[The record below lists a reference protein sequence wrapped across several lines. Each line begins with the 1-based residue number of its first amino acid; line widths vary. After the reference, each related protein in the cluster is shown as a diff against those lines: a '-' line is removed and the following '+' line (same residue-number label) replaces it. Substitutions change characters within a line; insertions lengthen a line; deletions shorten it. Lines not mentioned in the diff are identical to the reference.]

1 MNDFGPLKSL
11 LDPVVWDRIWK
22 SMHHEEGDRVPIWDY
37 LDNRA
42 TYEHFAQPGDDLT
55 QGCVRVYHGL
65 GIDLCR
71 GFGSSFDESTEG
83 VVEDHGEYETTIS
96 GQSRWVSRR
105 WINSYEELRQHQVTT
120 VKDEDLQGWVE
131 GIAATQEQF
140 APHTMYV
147 PGYGCGFHAS
157 HSLMGVQ
164 MFSLAIYDEPDH
176 LWRIMEAINENCVR
190 FAEAA
195 ANAKLAP
202 LFFVGDDVAYKDKL
216 MFSPKF
222 LKESLVKYVG
232 RMCAPLN
239 AAGIKV
245 IFHSD
250 GDITDI
256 VDDLVEVG
264 IAGLNPIEPIA
275 GMDIGYLRKRYGK
288 NLILVGNVDCS
299 QVLPLGSRE
308 DVINAVKD
316 CLRSAAP
323 GGGHF
328 IGSSSE
334 IVPATPLENVLTF
347 YEACREHGKYP
358 IRC

>member
-1 MNDFGPLKSL
+1 
-11 LDPVVWDRIWK
+11 
-22 SMHHEEGDRVPIWDY
+22 MHHEEGDRVPIWDY

-71 GFGSSFDESTEG
+71 GFGSAFDHSTEG
-83 VVEDHGEYETTIS
+83 IVEDHGEYETTIT
-96 GQSRWVSRR
+96 GQSRWVSRHQVT
-105 WINSYEELRQHQVTT
+105 SYEELRNHTIPQVEESS
-120 VKDEDLQGWVE
+120 VQEWAQN
-131 GIAATQEQF
+131 IRATQELF
-140 APHTMYV
+140 APNTMYI
-147 PGYGCGFHAS
+147 PGMGCGFHAS
-157 HSLMGVQ
+157 HGLMGVQ
-164 MFSLAIYDEPDH
+164 MFSYAIHDEPEH
-176 LWRIMEAINENCVR
+176 IWRIMEAINANCLQY
-190 FAEAA
+190 AQAA
-195 ANAKLAP
+195 AVEKLCP
-202 LFFVGDDVAYKDKL
+202 LFFIGDDVAYKDKL

-232 RMCAPLN
+232 RMCEPLN

-256 VDDLVEVG
+256 VDDLVDVG

-299 QVLPLGSRE
+299 QVLPLGSKE
-308 DVINAVKD
+308 DVVNAVKD
-316 CLRSAAP
+316 CLRAAAP

-334 IVPATPLENVLTF
+334 VVPATPLENVLTF
-347 YEACREHGKYP
+347 YEACREFGRYP
-358 IRC
+358 IHC